1 MWDLT
6 ITEVSHLMLQLE
18 ATLVR
23 RKFESTPKESDVSLV
38 SMTI

>member
-6 ITEVSHLMLQLE
+6 ITEVSHLMLLLE

-23 RKFESTPKESDVSLV
+23 RDFESTHKQSDVSLV
-38 SMTI
+38 FVTI